1 MIKGAKI
8 NNMDVK
14 EIILNNNLIYKKE
27 IIYDFSYPFILVT
40 DSIVDFKD
48 AIGNFS
54 KDFKTK
60 SLTCDSY
67 KNPFG
72 IISFIVPD
80 NSKCTIDYS
89 ISADCSSNCGLL
101 LTQKKYT
108 SIGTYY
114 IGDASY
120 GNWLKVIKNKGTL
133 KEYTGKTTINEAG
146 TYYLIYACNFTGSS
160 SSSQEIFN
168 INNIKLTFI

>member
-14 EIILNNNLIYKKE
+14 EIILNNNLIYKKK
-27 IIYDFSYPFILVT
+27 IIYDFAYPFILVT
-40 DSIVDFKD
+40 DSLVDFKD

-89 ISADCSSNCGLL
+89 ISADCSSKCGLL

-108 SIGTYY
+108 SIGTYD
-114 IGDASY
+114 IGGASY
-120 GNWLKVIKNKGTL
+120 GNWLKVINNKGIL
-133 KEYTGKTTINEAG
+133 QEYTGKTTINKAG
-146 TYYLIYACNFTGSS
+146 TYY
-160 SSSQEIFN
+160 
-168 INNIKLTFI
+168 